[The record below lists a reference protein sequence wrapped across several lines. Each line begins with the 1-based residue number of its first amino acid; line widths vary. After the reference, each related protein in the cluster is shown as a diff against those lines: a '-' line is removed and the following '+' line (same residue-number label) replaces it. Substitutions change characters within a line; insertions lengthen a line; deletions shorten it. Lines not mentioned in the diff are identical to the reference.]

1 VTIFKQ
7 NPGSVNAP
15 QSLRINNF
23 DLLRFLFAMIVF
35 LVHGYVLSNN
45 AKLAWFTQILSSEIA
60 VKSFFVVSGF
70 LIFMSYENSG
80 SMGSYFSKRVRRIY
94 PAYFSIVVLCAFV
107 GALFTNVSWTNFF
120 SSEWLKYL
128 IVNLLF
134 LNFLQPDLPGL
145 FSENPIQ
152 AVDGALWTL
161 KIEVMFYLCVPL
173 FVIAIRKW
181 GRCPILLGTYA
192 LSLIYIVAVEVWGVK
207 TGSIIYP
214 ALQRQLPGQLV
225 FFISGATLYYY
236 LDIFKHSWLWLLL
249 PSIGVFA
256 IKPWIP
262 VAWVEP
268 MALGVVVVYLACIF
282 PCLGNFGK
290 YGDFSYGIYITHFPI
305 LQVLISSGAFDYSPY
320 FGLAVA
326 GVLILATSYIFW
338 HFIEKP
344 FLKKS
349 SHYLETSHG

>member
-1 VTIFKQ
+1 MRFKQ
-7 NPGSVNAP
+7 AHAPVNAA
-15 QSLRINNF
+15 QSLRVNNF
-23 DLLRFLFAMIVF
+23 DLLRFLFAAIVF
-35 LVHGYVLSNN
+35 LVHGYFLS
-45 AKLAWFTQILSSEIA
+45 KSEDLAWLAWILSSDIA

-80 SMGSYFSKRVRRIY
+80 SISSYFSKRVRRIY
-94 PAYFSIVVLCAFV
+94 PAYASIIILCAFAGV
-107 GALFTNVSWTNFF
+107 LLTNVSWNEYF
-120 SSEWLKYL
+120 STEWLKYL
-128 IVNLLF
+128 TANLLF
-134 LNFLQPDLPGL
+134 LNFLQHELPGL
-145 FSENPIQ
+145 FSENPIH

-173 FVIAIRKW
+173 FAIAMRKW
-181 GRCPILLGTYA
+181 GRWPVLLGTYM
-192 LSLIYIVAVEVWGVK
+192 LSLIYTVAIEEWGVR
-207 TGSIIYP
+207 TGSNIYLQ
-214 ALQRQLPGQLV
+214 LQRQLPGQLT
-225 FFISGATLYYY
+225 FFVSGAALYYY
-236 LDIFKHSWLWLLL
+236 LDIFKQRWLWLLL

-268 MALGVVVVYLACIF
+268 MALAAVVIYFACIS
-282 PCLGNFGK
+282 PWLGNFGK

-305 LQVLISSGAFDYSPY
+305 LQVLISAGAFGYNPY

-326 GVLILATSYIFW
+326 GVLVFITAYVFW

-349 SHYLETSHG
+349 SHYVDANRG